1 MGYIYDRSR
10 YGIVET
16 LNRDGSPNIVIE
28 RVKPWKNQLMKF
40 RDRNFNEMLDP
51 FYRHL
56 DQEINILN

>member
-1 MGYIYDRSR
+1 METKGYIYDRSR

-40 RDRNFNEMLDP
+40 RDRNVNEI
-51 FYRHL
+51 FG
-56 DQEINILN
+56 ILFIDI